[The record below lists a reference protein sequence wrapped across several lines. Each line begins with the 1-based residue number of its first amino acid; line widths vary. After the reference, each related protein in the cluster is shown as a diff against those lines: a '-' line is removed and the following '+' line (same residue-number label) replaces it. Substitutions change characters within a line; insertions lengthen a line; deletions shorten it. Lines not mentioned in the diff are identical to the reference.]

1 MPQRGRAA
9 TPVSTWP
16 RPGLGWFYSFSFPW
30 IIGLSRG
37 PFCFRDAK
45 GILALLPPICGR
57 NRSPKLPFAMTTEAT
72 SSALWAPSVERVA
85 SAQLTAFME
94 SVKAVMGFD
103 AAGDYFALHQWS
115 LDEPAAFWRAVW
127 DFTEI
132 QGDPGETICDDPMA
146 LPGCQWFP
154 DATLNFAENLLRF
167 ADDREALVEID
178 EGDARRALTYGQLR
192 DQVARLAGWMREQNI
207 QPGDR
212 IAGFMPNC
220 IETVVAM
227 LATTSLGAVW
237 SSCSPD
243 FGHQGAVD
251 RFGQIAPR
259 LLFTADGYVYNGKR
273 CYSLARA
280 SDIACAI
287 PEIERVVVVPKLSPQ
302 PAIGEIEKAV
312 LWESC
317 LSGDLPA
324 LRFEPRSFN
333 DPLFILY
340 SSGTTGVPKC
350 IVHGIGGTLIQ
361 HAKEHALHTDISR
374 DDRFFYF
381 TTCGWMM
388 WNWLVSG
395 LARGAALIL
404 YDGSPFARDGHR
416 LIDAIDEERITVFGV
431 GAKYLGA
438 LEKSGVVPAESHKL
452 STLKTV
458 LSTGSPLPHEG
469 FEWVYRSFKPD
480 LHLASISGGT
490 DIVSCFAGGVPTLP
504 VHAGQ
509 LQAAGLGMAT
519 AIWNESGEPVE
530 GDKGELVCTQ
540 SFPSCPVGFWRDTDG
555 SKFHAAY
562 FDRWPCVW
570 AHGDYGEKTPEGGF
584 VIHGRSD
591 AVLNPGGVRIGT
603 AEIYRQVERV
613 PEVLDSVV
621 VGQSWQDDLRVV
633 LFVVLRD
640 GVTLDEPL
648 TARIRGE
655 IRTNTT
661 PRHVP
666 AKVIQVADIP
676 RTISGKIA
684 ELAVRKAIHGDPVGN
699 QDALANPEAL
709 ALYAAL
715 PELSVD

>member
-1 MPQRGRAA
+1 MHSVQDA
-9 TPVSTWP
+9 T
-16 RPGLGWFYSFSFPW
+16 
-30 IIGLSRG
+30 
-37 PFCFRDAK
+37 
-45 GILALLPPICGR
+45 
-57 NRSPKLPFAMTTEAT
+57 
-72 SSALWAPSVERVA
+72 
-85 SAQLTAFME
+85 
-94 SVKAVMGFD
+94 GFD
-103 AAGDYFALHQWS
+103 AGGDYFALHQWS

-127 DFTEI
+127 DFAEI
-132 QGDPGETICDDPMA
+132 QGDPGEVVCDDPSV

-178 EGDARRALTYGQLR
+178 ESDARCALTYGQLR
-192 DQVARLAGWMREQNI
+192 EQVARLVGWMRQQGI

-227 LATTSLGAVW
+227 LATASLGAVW

-243 FGHQGAVD
+243 FGKQGALD

-259 LLFTADGYVYNGKR
+259 VLFTADGYVYNGKA
-273 CYSLARA
+273 CDSLTRAR
-280 SDIACAI
+280 DIARAI
-287 PEIERVVVVPKLSPQ
+287 PEIEHVVVVPKLSAQ
-302 PAIGEIEKAV
+302 AALGGIEKAV
-312 LWESC
+312 PWQSC
-317 LSGDLPA
+317 LNGDVKA
-324 LRFEPRSFN
+324 LHFEPRSFN

-361 HAKEHALHTDISR
+361 HAKEHVLHTDISR
-374 DDRFFYF
+374 NDRFFYF

-395 LARGAALIL
+395 LARGATLIL
-404 YDGSPFARDGHR
+404 YDGSPFARNGRR

-438 LEKSGVVPAESHKL
+438 LQKSGVVPAESHDL

-469 FEWVYRSFKPD
+469 FEWVYHAFKPD

-504 VHAGQ
+504 VYAGQ

-530 GDKGELVCTQ
+530 GEKGELVCTQ

-562 FDRWPCVW
+562 FDRWPGVW
-570 AHGDYGEKTPEGGF
+570 AHGDYGEKTAAGGF

-621 VGQSWQDDLRVV
+621 VGQNWQDDVRVV

-640 GVTLDEPL
+640 GVALDESL
-648 TARIRGE
+648 TARIRSE

-666 AKVIQVADIP
+666 AKVIQVTDIP

-684 ELAVRKAIHGDPVGN
+684 ELAVRKVIHGEQVGN
-699 QDALANPEAL
+699 QDALANPGAL
-709 ALYAAL
+709 SLYVAL

>member
-1 MPQRGRAA
+1 MS
-9 TPVSTWP
+9 V
-16 RPGLGWFYSFSFPW
+16 
-30 IIGLSRG
+30 
-37 PFCFRDAK
+37 
-45 GILALLPPICGR
+45 
-57 NRSPKLPFAMTTEAT
+57 
-72 SSALWAPSVERVA
+72 APSQPLWRPSDERVE
-85 SAQLTAFME
+85 STQLTAFMH
-94 SVKAVMGFD
+94 SVQDATGFD
-103 AAGDYFALHQWS
+103 AGGDYFALHQWS

-127 DFTEI
+127 DFAEI
-132 QGDPGETICDDPMA
+132 QGDPGGVVCDDPSA

-178 EGDARRALTYGQLR
+178 ESDARCALTYGQLR
-192 DQVARLAGWMREQNI
+192 EQVARLAGWMRQQGI

-227 LATTSLGAVW
+227 LATASLGAVW

-243 FGHQGAVD
+243 FGKQGALD

-259 LLFTADGYVYNGKR
+259 LLFTADGYVYNGKA
-273 CYSLARA
+273 CDSLSRA
-280 SDIACAI
+280 GDIARAI
-287 PEIERVVVVPKLSPQ
+287 PEIEHVVVVPKLSAQ
-302 PAIGEIEKAV
+302 AALGGIETAVPWQSCVNGDVKA
-312 LWESC
+312 LH
-317 LSGDLPA
+317 
-324 LRFEPRSFN
+324 FEPRSFN

-361 HAKEHALHTDISR
+361 HAKEHVLHTDISR
-374 DDRFFYF
+374 NDRFFYF

-395 LARGAALIL
+395 LARGATLIL
-404 YDGSPFARDGHR
+404 YDGSPFARDGRR

-438 LEKSGVVPAESHKL
+438 LQKSGVVPAESHDL
-452 STLKTV
+452 NTLKTV

-469 FEWVYRSFKPD
+469 FEWVYQAFKPD

-504 VHAGQ
+504 VYAGQ

-530 GDKGELVCTQ
+530 GEKGELVCTQ

-562 FDRWPCVW
+562 FDRWPGVW
-570 AHGDYGEKTPEGGF
+570 AHGDYGEKTAAGGF

-621 VGQSWQDDLRVV
+621 VGQNWQDDVRVV

-640 GVTLDEPL
+640 GVALDESL
-648 TARIRGE
+648 IARIRSE

-684 ELAVRKAIHGDPVGN
+684 ELAVRKVIHGEQIGN

-709 ALYAAL
+709 SLYAAL
-715 PELSVD
+715 PELSVE

>member
-1 MPQRGRAA
+1 
-9 TPVSTWP
+9 
-16 RPGLGWFYSFSFPW
+16 
-30 IIGLSRG
+30 
-37 PFCFRDAK
+37 
-45 GILALLPPICGR
+45 
-57 NRSPKLPFAMTTEAT
+57 MTTDAI
-72 SSALWAPSVERVA
+72 SALWAPSAERVA

-94 SVKAVMGFD
+94 SVKAVTGFD
-103 AAGDYFALHQWS
+103 AGGDYFALHQWS

-132 QGDPGETICDDPMA
+132 KGDPGGIVCDDPSA

-154 DATLNFAENLLRF
+154 NATLNFAENLLRF
-167 ADDREALVEID
+167 SDDREALVEID
-178 EGDARRALTYGQLR
+178 ERNARRALTYRQLR
-192 DQVARLAGWMREQNI
+192 EQVAQLAGWMRAQDI

-227 LATTSLGAVW
+227 LATTSVGAVW

-243 FGHQGAVD
+243 FGQQGAVD

-259 LLFTADGYVYNGKR
+259 LLFTADGYVYNDKR
-273 CYSLARA
+273 CDSLARA
-280 SDIACAI
+280 GDIASAI
-287 PEIERVVVVPKLSPQ
+287 PEIEHVVVVPKLSAQ
-302 PAIGEIEKAV
+302 PALGEIENAV
-312 LWESC
+312 SWESC

-324 LRFEPRSFN
+324 LCFEPRSFN

-350 IVHGIGGTLIQ
+350 IVHGVGGTLIQ

-374 DDRFFYF
+374 YDRFFYF

-438 LEKSGVVPAESHKL
+438 LEKSGVFPANSHEL

-469 FEWVYRSFKPD
+469 FEWVYRAFKPD

-504 VHAGQ
+504 VFAGQ

-519 AIWNESGEPVE
+519 AIWNESGESIE
-530 GDKGELVCTQ
+530 GEKGELVCTR
-540 SFPSCPVGFWRDTDG
+540 SFPSCPVGFWQDPDG

-562 FDRWPCVW
+562 FDRWPDVW
-570 AHGDYGEKTPEGGF
+570 AHGDYGEKTSEGGF

-603 AEIYRQVERV
+603 AEIYGQVERL

-621 VGQSWQDDLRVV
+621 VGQSWQDDVRVV

-640 GVTLDEPL
+640 GVVLDEAL
-648 TARIRGE
+648 IARIRGE

-666 AKVIQVADIP
+666 AKVIQIADIP

-684 ELAVRKAIHGDPVGN
+684 ELAVRKIIHGERVGN

-709 ALYAAL
+709 ALYSEL

>member
-1 MPQRGRAA
+1 
-9 TPVSTWP
+9 
-16 RPGLGWFYSFSFPW
+16 
-30 IIGLSRG
+30 
-37 PFCFRDAK
+37 
-45 GILALLPPICGR
+45 
-57 NRSPKLPFAMTTEAT
+57 MTTDT
-72 SSALWAPSVERVA
+72 ISALWAPSAERVA
-85 SAQLTAFME
+85 SAQLTAFMA
-94 SVKAVMGFD
+94 SVRAATGFD
-103 AAGDYFALHQWS
+103 ARGDYFALHQWS

-127 DFTEI
+127 DFTDI
-132 QGDPGETICDDPMA
+132 QGDPGETACDGPMVF
-146 LPGCQWFP
+146 PDCQWFP
-154 DATLNFAENLLRF
+154 NATLNFAENLLRF
-167 ADDREALVEID
+167 ADDCEALVEID
-178 EGDARRALTYGQLR
+178 ESDERRAVTYGQLR
-192 DQVARLAGWMREQNI
+192 EQVARLAGWMREQNI

-243 FGHQGAVD
+243 FGQQGAVD
-251 RFGQIAPR
+251 RFGQIQPR
-259 LLFTADGYVYNGKR
+259 LLFAADGYVYNGKR
-273 CYSLARA
+273 CDSLARA
-280 SDIACAI
+280 SEIARAI
-287 PEIERVVVVPKLSPQ
+287 PEIEQVVVVAKLSPK
-302 PAIGEIEKAV
+302 PALGEIDKAV
-312 LWESC
+312 SWQSC
-317 LSGDLPA
+317 LSGDIPA

-350 IVHGIGGTLIQ
+350 IVHGVGGTLIQ

-374 DDRFFYF
+374 EDRFFYF

-395 LARGAALIL
+395 LARGATLIL
-404 YDGSPFARDGHR
+404 YDGSPFARDGRR
-416 LIDAIDEERITVFGV
+416 LLDAIDEERISVFGV

-438 LEKSGVVPAESHKL
+438 LEKAGLVPAESHEL

-469 FEWVYRSFKPD
+469 FEWVYRAFKPD

-490 DIVSCFAGGVPTLP
+490 DIISCFAGGVPTLP
-504 VHAGQ
+504 VYAGQ

-530 GDKGELVCTQ
+530 GEKGELVCTQ
-540 SFPSCPVGFWRDTDG
+540 SFPSCPVGFWQDADD

-562 FDRWPCVW
+562 FDRWPGVW
-570 AHGDYGEKTPEGGF
+570 AHGDYGERTPEGGF

-613 PEVLDSVV
+613 PEVLDSVA
-621 VGQSWQDDLRVV
+621 VGQSWQDDVRVV

-640 GVTLDEPL
+640 GVALDETL
-648 TARIRGE
+648 AARIRGE
-655 IRTNTT
+655 IRVNTT

-666 AKVIQVADIP
+666 EKVIQVADIP

-684 ELAVRKAIHGDPVGN
+684 ELAVRNVIHGEPVGN

-709 ALYAAL
+709 ALYSAL
-715 PELSVD
+715 RELSVD

>member
-1 MPQRGRAA
+1 MR
-9 TPVSTWP
+9 
-16 RPGLGWFYSFSFPW
+16 LGERFIVTSE
-30 IIGLSRG
+30 
-37 PFCFRDAK
+37 
-45 GILALLPPICGR
+45 
-57 NRSPKLPFAMTTEAT
+57 TTEA
-72 SSALWAPSVERVA
+72 LWSPTAERIA
-85 SAQLTAFME
+85 STQMTAFMQ
-94 SVKAVMGFD
+94 SVQDATGFD
-103 AAGDYFALHQWS
+103 AGGDYFALHQWS

-132 QGDPGETICDDPMA
+132 QGYPGGIICDDPSA
-146 LPGCQWFP
+146 LPGCRWFP
-154 DATLNFAENLLRF
+154 NATLNFAENLLRF

-178 EGDARRALTYGQLR
+178 ESDARRALTYVQLR
-192 DQVARLAGWMREQNI
+192 EQVAQLAGWMREQNI
-207 QPGDR
+207 RPGDR

-220 IETVVAM
+220 IEAVVAM
-227 LATTSLGAVW
+227 LATASLGAVW

-243 FGHQGAVD
+243 FGKQGALD

-259 LLFTADGYVYNGKR
+259 LLFTADGYVYNGKT
-273 CYSLARA
+273 CDSLARA
-280 SDIACAI
+280 GDIARAI
-287 PEIERVVVVPKLSPQ
+287 PEIEHVVVVPKLSAQ
-302 PAIGEIEKAV
+302 PALGEIAKAV
-312 LWESC
+312 SWESC
-317 LSGDLPA
+317 LSGDMPA

-361 HAKEHALHTDISR
+361 HAKEHVLHTDISR

-395 LARGAALIL
+395 LARGATLIL
-404 YDGSPFARDGHR
+404 YDGSPFARDGRR

-438 LEKSGVVPAESHKL
+438 LEKAGVVPAESHKL
-452 STLKTV
+452 HTLKTV

-469 FEWVYRSFKPD
+469 FEWVYRAFKPD

-504 VHAGQ
+504 VYAGQ

-530 GDKGELVCTQ
+530 GEKGELVCTQ
-540 SFPSCPVGFWRDTDG
+540 SFPCCPVGFWQDADG

-562 FDRWPCVW
+562 FDRWSGVW
-570 AHGDYGEKTPEGGF
+570 AHGDYGEKTSEGGF

-613 PEVLDSVV
+613 PEVLESVV
-621 VGQSWQDDLRVV
+621 VGQSWQDDVRVL

-640 GVTLDEPL
+640 GVALDEAL
-648 TARIRGE
+648 TVRIRGE
-655 IRTNTT
+655 IRSNTT

-666 AKVIQVADIP
+666 SKVIQVADIP

-684 ELAVRKAIHGDPVGN
+684 ELAVRKIIHGEPVGN

-715 PELSVD
+715 PELSVE

>member
-1 MPQRGRAA
+1 MSVDPI
-9 TPVSTWP
+9 
-16 RPGLGWFYSFSFPW
+16 RPLWRPSDER
-30 IIGLSRG
+30 I
-37 PFCFRDAK
+37 K
-45 GILALLPPICGR
+45 G
-57 NRSPKLPFAMTTEAT
+57 T
-72 SSALWAPSVERVA
+72 
-85 SAQLTAFME
+85 QLTAFMH
-94 SVKAVMGFD
+94 SVRDTTGFD
-103 AAGDYFALHQWS
+103 AGGDYFALHQWS
-115 LDEPAAFWRAVW
+115 LDEPTAFWRAVW
-127 DFTEI
+127 NFTEI
-132 QGDPGETICDDPMA
+132 QGDAGEMTCDEPMA
-146 LPGCQWFP
+146 LPGFQWFP
-154 DATLNFAENLLRF
+154 NATLNFAENLLRF

-178 EGDARRALTYGQLR
+178 EGNARRALTYRQLR
-192 DQVARLAGWMREQNI
+192 EQVARLAGWMREQNI

-212 IAGFMPNC
+212 IVGFIPNC
-220 IETVVAM
+220 IEAVVAM

-243 FGHQGAVD
+243 FGQQGAID

-273 CYSLARA
+273 CNSLARA
-280 SDIACAI
+280 SDVAKAI
-287 PEIERVVVVPKLSPQ
+287 PEIEQVVVVPKLSPQ
-302 PAIGEIEKAV
+302 PALGEIEKAV
-312 LWESC
+312 SWESC
-317 LSGDLPA
+317 LSGDMSA
-324 LRFEPRSFN
+324 LHFEPRSFN
-333 DPLFILY
+333 DPLLILY

-350 IVHGIGGTLIQ
+350 IVHSVGGTLIQ
-361 HAKEHALHTDISR
+361 HAKEHALHTDISC

-395 LARGAALIL
+395 LARGASLIL

-438 LEKSGVVPAESHKL
+438 LEKAGVVPAESHEL
-452 STLKTV
+452 STLKTL

-469 FEWVYRSFKPD
+469 FEWVYRAFKTD

-490 DIVSCFAGGVPTLP
+490 DIVSCFVGGVPTLP
-504 VHAGQ
+504 VYAGQ

-519 AIWNESGEPVE
+519 AIWNESGGPVE
-530 GDKGELVCTQ
+530 GEKGELVCTQ
-540 SFPSCPVGFWRDTDG
+540 SFPSCPVGFWQDVDG

-562 FDRWPCVW
+562 FDRWPGVW
-570 AHGDYGEKTPEGGF
+570 AHGDYGERTPEGGF

-603 AEIYRQVERV
+603 AEIYRQVERL

-621 VGQSWQDDLRVV
+621 VGQSWQDDVRVV

-640 GVTLDEPL
+640 GLVLDESL
-648 TARIRGE
+648 VARIRGE
-655 IRTNTT
+655 IRSNTT

-666 AKVIQVADIP
+666 AKVIRVADIP

-684 ELAVRKAIHGDPVGN
+684 ELAVRNIIHGEPVSN

-709 ALYAAL
+709 ALYSAL

>member
-1 MPQRGRAA
+1 M
-9 TPVSTWP
+9 
-16 RPGLGWFYSFSFPW
+16 
-30 IIGLSRG
+30 IGLSRG
-37 PFCFRDAK
+37 PFCFHGAK
-45 GILALLPPICGR
+45 GILALLRPMCVL
-57 NRSPKLPFAMTTEAT
+57 NRSPKLPFAMTTDAI
-72 SSALWAPSVERVA
+72 SALWAPSAERVA

-94 SVKAVMGFD
+94 SVSAATGFD

-132 QGDPGETICDDPMA
+132 QGDPGETVCDDPMA

-154 DATLNFAENLLRF
+154 NATLNFAENLLRF

-178 EGDARRALTYGQLR
+178 ESDARRALTYVQLR
-192 DQVARLAGWMREQNI
+192 EQVAQLAGWMREQNI
-207 QPGDR
+207 RPGDR

-220 IETVVAM
+220 IEAVVAM
-227 LATTSLGAVW
+227 LATASLGAVW

-243 FGHQGAVD
+243 FGKQGALD

-259 LLFTADGYVYNGKR
+259 LLFTADGYVYNGKT
-273 CYSLARA
+273 CDSLARA
-280 SDIACAI
+280 GDIARAI
-287 PEIERVVVVPKLSPQ
+287 PEIEHVVVVPKLSAQ
-302 PAIGEIEKAV
+302 PDPSEIAKAV
-312 LWESC
+312 SWESC
-317 LSGDLPA
+317 LSGDMPA

-395 LARGAALIL
+395 LARGATLIL
-404 YDGSPFARDGHR
+404 YDGSPFARDGRR

-438 LEKSGVVPAESHKL
+438 LEKSGVVPAESHEL

-469 FEWVYRSFKPD
+469 FEWVYRAFKPD

-504 VHAGQ
+504 VYAGQ

-530 GDKGELVCTQ
+530 GEKGELVCTQ
-540 SFPSCPVGFWRDTDG
+540 SFPSCPVGFWQDKDG

-562 FDRWPCVW
+562 FDRWPGVW
-570 AHGDYGEKTPEGGF
+570 AHGDYGERTSEGGF

-621 VGQSWQDDLRVV
+621 VGQSWQDDVRVV

-684 ELAVRKAIHGDPVGN
+684 ELAVRKIIHGETVVN
-699 QDALANPEAL
+699 RDALANPEAL
-709 ALYAAL
+709 ALFREL
-715 PELSVD
+715 PSLSE

>member
-1 MPQRGRAA
+1 MS
-9 TPVSTWP
+9 V
-16 RPGLGWFYSFSFPW
+16 
-30 IIGLSRG
+30 
-37 PFCFRDAK
+37 
-45 GILALLPPICGR
+45 
-57 NRSPKLPFAMTTEAT
+57 
-72 SSALWAPSVERVA
+72 APSQPLWRPSDERVE
-85 SAQLTAFME
+85 STQLTAFMH
-94 SVKAVMGFD
+94 SVQDATGFD
-103 AAGDYFALHQWS
+103 AGGDYFALHQWS

-127 DFTEI
+127 DFAEI
-132 QGDPGETICDDPMA
+132 QGDPGGVVCDDPSA

-178 EGDARRALTYGQLR
+178 ESDARCALTYGQLR
-192 DQVARLAGWMREQNI
+192 EQVARLAGWMRQQGI

-227 LATTSLGAVW
+227 LATASLGAVW

-243 FGHQGAVD
+243 FGKQGALD

-259 LLFTADGYVYNGKR
+259 LLFTADGYVYNGKA
-273 CYSLARA
+273 CDSLSRA
-280 SDIACAI
+280 GDIARAI
-287 PEIERVVVVPKLSPQ
+287 PEIEHVVVVPKLSAQ
-302 PAIGEIEKAV
+302 AALGGIETAVPWQSCVNGDVKA
-312 LWESC
+312 LH
-317 LSGDLPA
+317 
-324 LRFEPRSFN
+324 FEPRSFN

-361 HAKEHALHTDISR
+361 HAKEHVLHTDISR
-374 DDRFFYF
+374 NDRFFYF

-395 LARGAALIL
+395 LARGATLIL
-404 YDGSPFARDGHR
+404 YDGSPFARDGRR

-438 LEKSGVVPAESHKL
+438 LQKSGVVPAESHDL
-452 STLKTV
+452 NTLKTV

-469 FEWVYRSFKPD
+469 FEWVYQAFKPD

-504 VHAGQ
+504 VYAGQ

-530 GDKGELVCTQ
+530 GEKGELVCTQ

-562 FDRWPCVW
+562 FDRWPGVW
-570 AHGDYGEKTPEGGF
+570 AHGDYGEKTAAGGF

-603 AEIYRQVERV
+603 AEIYRQVELV

-621 VGQSWQDDLRVV
+621 VGQNWQDDVRVV
-633 LFVVLRD
+633 LFLVLRD
-640 GVTLDEPL
+640 GVALDESL
-648 TARIRGE
+648 TARIRSE
-655 IRTNTT
+655 IHTNTT

-684 ELAVRKAIHGDPVGN
+684 ELAVRKVIHGEQIGN

>member
-1 MPQRGRAA
+1 MS
-9 TPVSTWP
+9 V
-16 RPGLGWFYSFSFPW
+16 
-30 IIGLSRG
+30 
-37 PFCFRDAK
+37 
-45 GILALLPPICGR
+45 
-57 NRSPKLPFAMTTEAT
+57 
-72 SSALWAPSVERVA
+72 APSQPLWRPSDERIE
-85 SAQLTAFME
+85 STQLTAFMH
-94 SVKAVMGFD
+94 SVQDATGFD
-103 AAGDYFALHQWS
+103 AGGDYFALHQWS

-127 DFTEI
+127 DFAEI
-132 QGDPGETICDDPMA
+132 QGDPGGVVCDDPSA

-178 EGDARRALTYGQLR
+178 ESDARCALTYSQLR
-192 DQVARLAGWMREQNI
+192 EQVARLAGWMRQQGI

-227 LATTSLGAVW
+227 LATASLGAVW

-243 FGHQGAVD
+243 FGKQGALD

-259 LLFTADGYVYNGKR
+259 LLFTADGYVYNGKA
-273 CYSLARA
+273 CDSLSRA
-280 SDIACAI
+280 GDIARAI
-287 PEIERVVVVPKLSPQ
+287 PEIEHVVVVPKLSAQ
-302 PAIGEIEKAV
+302 AALGGIETAVPWQSCVNGDVKA
-312 LWESC
+312 LH
-317 LSGDLPA
+317 
-324 LRFEPRSFN
+324 FEPRSFN

-361 HAKEHALHTDISR
+361 HAKEHVLHTDISR
-374 DDRFFYF
+374 NDRFFYF

-395 LARGAALIL
+395 LARGATLIL
-404 YDGSPFARDGHR
+404 YDGSPFARDGRR

-438 LEKSGVVPAESHKL
+438 LQKSGVVPAESHDL

-469 FEWVYRSFKPD
+469 FEWVYQAFKPD

-504 VHAGQ
+504 VYAGQ

-519 AIWNESGEPVE
+519 AIWDESGEPVE
-530 GDKGELVCTQ
+530 GKKGELVCTQ

-562 FDRWPCVW
+562 FDRWPGVW
-570 AHGDYGEKTPEGGF
+570 AHGDYGEKTAAGGF

-621 VGQSWQDDLRVV
+621 VGQNWQDDVRVV
-633 LFVVLRD
+633 LFLVLRD
-640 GVTLDEPL
+640 GVALDESL
-648 TARIRGE
+648 TARIRSE

-684 ELAVRKAIHGDPVGN
+684 ELAVRKVIHGEQVGN

>member
-1 MPQRGRAA
+1 MPQHGRAA
-9 TPVSTWP
+9 TPVSSWSQRMP
-16 RPGLGWFYSFSFPW
+16 RGFYSLWGVWLQGVPH
-30 IIGLSRG
+30 R
-37 PFCFRDAK
+37 PFCFGGAE
-45 GILALLPPICGR
+45 GILDLPPSIGSL
-57 NRSPKLPFAMTTEAT
+57 NRSPSHLFAMTTEAI
-72 SSALWAPSVERVA
+72 SALWAPSAERVA
-85 SAQLTAFME
+85 SAQLTAFM
-94 SVKAVMGFD
+94 KAVRAGTGFD
-103 AAGDYFALHQWS
+103 AGGDYFALHQWS

-132 QGDPGETICDDPMA
+132 QGDPGETVCDDPVA

-167 ADDREALVEID
+167 SDDREALVEID
-178 EGDARRALTYGQLR
+178 ERDARRALTYGQLC
-192 DQVARLAGWMREQNI
+192 DQVARLAGWMRDQNI
-207 QPGDR
+207 QSGDR
-212 IAGFMPNC
+212 VAGFMPNC

-227 LATTSLGAVW
+227 LATTSVGAVW

-243 FGHQGAVD
+243 FGKQGAVD

-259 LLFTADGYVYNGKR
+259 LLFSADGYVYNGKT
-273 CYSLARA
+273 CDSLARA
-280 SDIACAI
+280 DDIASAI
-287 PEIERVVVVPKLSPQ
+287 PEIEHVVVVPKLSPQ
-302 PAIGEIEKAV
+302 PALGGTERAV

-317 LSGDLPA
+317 LSGGTPA
-324 LRFEPRSFN
+324 LRFEPRAFN

-350 IVHGIGGTLIQ
+350 IVHGVGGTLIQ

-395 LARGAALIL
+395 LARGATLIL
-404 YDGSPFARDGHR
+404 YDGSPFAREGHR

-438 LEKSGVVPAESHKL
+438 LEKSGVFPANSHEL
-452 STLKTV
+452 SSLTTV

-469 FEWVYRSFKPD
+469 FEWVYRAFKPD

-504 VHAGQ
+504 VYAGQ

-519 AIWNESGEPVE
+519 AIWNESGDPVE
-530 GDKGELVCTQ
+530 GEKGELVCTQ
-540 SFPSCPVGFWRDTDG
+540 SFPSCPVGFWQDADG

-562 FDRWPCVW
+562 FDRWPGVW
-570 AHGDYGEKTPEGGF
+570 AHGDYGERTPQGGF

-613 PEVLDSVV
+613 PEALDSVV
-621 VGQSWQDDLRVV
+621 VGQSWQDDVRVV

-640 GVTLDEPL
+640 GVALDEPL
-648 TARIRGE
+648 IARIRSE
-655 IRTNTT
+655 IRSNTT

-684 ELAVRKAIHGDPVGN
+684 ELAVRKIIHGERVGN

-715 PELSVD
+715 PELEAD

>member
-1 MPQRGRAA
+1 
-9 TPVSTWP
+9 
-16 RPGLGWFYSFSFPW
+16 
-30 IIGLSRG
+30 
-37 PFCFRDAK
+37 
-45 GILALLPPICGR
+45 
-57 NRSPKLPFAMTTEAT
+57 MTSETT
-72 SSALWAPSVERVA
+72 DALWSPTEERIA
-85 SAQLTAFME
+85 SAQLTAFMH
-94 SVKAVMGFD
+94 SVQDATGFD
-103 AAGDYFALHQWS
+103 AGGDYFALHQWS

-127 DFTEI
+127 DFAQI
-132 QGDPGETICDDPMA
+132 QGDPGGVVCDDPSA

-178 EGDARRALTYGQLR
+178 ESDARCALTYGQLR
-192 DQVARLAGWMREQNI
+192 EQVARLAGWMRQQGI

-220 IETVVAM
+220 NETVVAM
-227 LATTSLGAVW
+227 LATASLGAVW

-243 FGHQGAVD
+243 FGKQGALD

-259 LLFTADGYVYNGKR
+259 LLFTADGYVYNGKA
-273 CYSLARA
+273 CDSLSRA
-280 SDIACAI
+280 GDIARAI
-287 PEIERVVVVPKLSPQ
+287 PEIEHVVVVPKLSAQ
-302 PAIGEIEKAV
+302 AALGGIEKAV
-312 LWESC
+312 PWQSC
-317 LSGDLPA
+317 LNGDVKA
-324 LRFEPRSFN
+324 LHFEPRSFN

-361 HAKEHALHTDISR
+361 HAKEHVLHTDISR
-374 DDRFFYF
+374 NDRFFYF

-395 LARGAALIL
+395 LARGATLIL
-404 YDGSPFARDGHR
+404 YDGSPFARDGRR

-438 LEKSGVVPAESHKL
+438 LQKSGVVPAESHDL

-469 FEWVYRSFKPD
+469 FEWVYHAFKPD

-504 VHAGQ
+504 VYAGQ

-530 GDKGELVCTQ
+530 GEKGELVCTQ

-555 SKFHAAY
+555 SKFYAAY
-562 FDRWPCVW
+562 FDRWPGVW
-570 AHGDYGEKTPEGGF
+570 AHGDYGEKTATGGF

-621 VGQSWQDDLRVV
+621 VGQNWRHDVRVV

-640 GVTLDEPL
+640 GVALDAPL
-648 TARIRGE
+648 TARIRDE
-655 IRTNTT
+655 IRANTT

-666 AKVIQVADIP
+666 EKVIQVADIP

-684 ELAVRKAIHGDPVGN
+684 ELAVRKVIHGEQIGN

>member
-1 MPQRGRAA
+1 
-9 TPVSTWP
+9 
-16 RPGLGWFYSFSFPW
+16 
-30 IIGLSRG
+30 
-37 PFCFRDAK
+37 
-45 GILALLPPICGR
+45 
-57 NRSPKLPFAMTTEAT
+57 
-72 SSALWAPSVERVA
+72 
-85 SAQLTAFME
+85 ME
-94 SVKAVMGFD
+94 SVSAATGFD

-273 CYSLARA
+273 CDSLARA
-280 SDIACAI
+280 SDIASAI
-287 PEIERVVVVPKLSPQ
+287 PEIEQVVVVPKLSPQ
-302 PAIGEIEKAV
+302 PVLGEIEKAV

-324 LRFEPRSFN
+324 LCFEPRSFN

-350 IVHGIGGTLIQ
+350 IVHGVGGTLIQ

-395 LARGAALIL
+395 LQTGATLVL
-404 YDGSPFARDGHR
+404 YDGNPAYPDATR
-416 LIDAIDEERITVFGV
+416 LFDVIDAEKITHFGTSAKFV
-431 GAKYLGA
+431 QAVEKAGA
-438 LEKSGVVPAESHKL
+438 VPRDSHDL
-452 STLKTV
+452 STLRT
-458 LSTGSPLPHEG
+458 LYSTGSPLLHESYD
-469 FEWVYRSFKPD
+469 FLYEKVKPD
-480 LHLASISGGT
+480 LLVSSISGGT
-490 DIVSCFAGGVPTLP
+490 DIISCFALGSPLVP
-504 VHAGQ
+504 VYRGE
-509 LQAAGLGMAT
+509 LQCLGLGLDVAVF
-519 AIWNESGEPVE
+519 NDDGEPVVGE
-530 GDKGELVCTQ
+530 KGELVCRAP
-540 SFPSCPVGFWRDTDG
+540 FPACPVAFWNDPDEER
-555 SKFHAAY
+555 FHGAY
-562 FDRWPCVW
+562 FDRFENVW
-570 AHGDYGEKTPEGGF
+570 AHGDYAEIVPHDGHDGL

-603 AEIYRQVERV
+603 AEIYRQVETLEEIR
-613 PEVLDSVV
+613 EAIV
-621 VGQSWQDDLRVV
+621 VGQQYDGDVRVV
-633 LFVVLRD
+633 LFVVPAEGIELTDELRKK
-640 GVTLDEPL
+640 
-648 TARIRGE
+648 IRAT
-655 IRTNTT
+655 IRAGAS

-666 AKVIQVADIP
+666 AVILTVPEIP
-676 RTISGKIA
+676 RTVSGKIV
-684 ELAVRKAIHGDPVGN
+684 ELAVRDVVHGREVRN
-699 QDALANPEAL
+699 RNALANPDAL
-709 ALYAAL
+709 EHFADR
-715 PELSVD
+715 PELA

>member
-1 MPQRGRAA
+1 MS
-9 TPVSTWP
+9 V
-16 RPGLGWFYSFSFPW
+16 
-30 IIGLSRG
+30 
-37 PFCFRDAK
+37 
-45 GILALLPPICGR
+45 
-57 NRSPKLPFAMTTEAT
+57 
-72 SSALWAPSVERVA
+72 APSQPLWRPSDERVK
-85 SAQLTAFME
+85 STQLTAFMH
-94 SVKAVMGFD
+94 SVQDSTGFD
-103 AAGDYFALHQWS
+103 AGGDYFALHQWS

-127 DFTEI
+127 DFAEI
-132 QGDPGETICDDPMA
+132 QGDPGEVVCDDPSV

-178 EGDARRALTYGQLR
+178 ESDARCALTYGQLR
-192 DQVARLAGWMREQNI
+192 EQVARLVGWMRQQGI

-227 LATTSLGAVW
+227 LATASLGAVW

-243 FGHQGAVD
+243 FGKQGALD

-259 LLFTADGYVYNGKR
+259 LLFTADGYVYNGKA
-273 CYSLARA
+273 CDSLSRA
-280 SDIACAI
+280 GDIARAI
-287 PEIERVVVVPKLSPQ
+287 PEIEHVVVVPKLSAQ
-302 PAIGEIEKAV
+302 AALGGIEKAV
-312 LWESC
+312 PWQSC
-317 LSGDLPA
+317 LNGDVKA
-324 LRFEPRSFN
+324 LHFEPRSFN

-361 HAKEHALHTDISR
+361 HAKEHVLHTDISR
-374 DDRFFYF
+374 NDRFFYF

-395 LARGAALIL
+395 LARGATLIL
-404 YDGSPFARDGHR
+404 YDGSPFARNGRR

-438 LEKSGVVPAESHKL
+438 LQKSGVVPAESHDL

-469 FEWVYRSFKPD
+469 FEWVYHAFKPD

-504 VHAGQ
+504 VYAGQ

-530 GDKGELVCTQ
+530 GEKGELVCTQ

-562 FDRWPCVW
+562 FDRWPGVW
-570 AHGDYGEKTPEGGF
+570 AHGDYGEKTAAGGF

-621 VGQSWQDDLRVV
+621 VGQNWQDDVRVV

-640 GVTLDEPL
+640 GVALDESL
-648 TARIRGE
+648 TARIRSE

-666 AKVIQVADIP
+666 AKVIQVTDIP

-684 ELAVRKAIHGDPVGN
+684 ELAVRKVIHGEQVGN
-699 QDALANPEAL
+699 QDALANPGAL
-709 ALYAAL
+709 SLYVAL

>member
-1 MPQRGRAA
+1 MS
-9 TPVSTWP
+9 V
-16 RPGLGWFYSFSFPW
+16 
-30 IIGLSRG
+30 
-37 PFCFRDAK
+37 
-45 GILALLPPICGR
+45 
-57 NRSPKLPFAMTTEAT
+57 
-72 SSALWAPSVERVA
+72 APSQPLWRPSDERIE
-85 SAQLTAFME
+85 STQLTAFMH
-94 SVKAVMGFD
+94 SVQDATGFD
-103 AAGDYFALHQWS
+103 AGGDYFALHQWS

-127 DFTEI
+127 DFSEI
-132 QGDPGETICDDPMA
+132 QGDPGGVVCDDPSA

-178 EGDARRALTYGQLR
+178 ESDARCALTYGQLR
-192 DQVARLAGWMREQNI
+192 EQVARLAGWMRQQGI

-227 LATTSLGAVW
+227 LATASLGAVW

-243 FGHQGAVD
+243 FGKQGALD

-259 LLFTADGYVYNGKR
+259 LLFTADGYVYNGKA
-273 CYSLARA
+273 CDSLSRA
-280 SDIACAI
+280 GDIARAI
-287 PEIERVVVVPKLSPQ
+287 PEIEHVVVVPKLSAQ
-302 PAIGEIEKAV
+302 AALGGIETAVPWQSCVNGDVKA
-312 LWESC
+312 LH
-317 LSGDLPA
+317 
-324 LRFEPRSFN
+324 FEPRSFN

-361 HAKEHALHTDISR
+361 HAKEHVLHTDISR
-374 DDRFFYF
+374 NDRFFYF

-395 LARGAALIL
+395 LARGATLIL
-404 YDGSPFARDGHR
+404 YDGSPFARDGRR

-438 LEKSGVVPAESHKL
+438 LQKSGVVPAESHDL
-452 STLKTV
+452 NTLKTV

-469 FEWVYRSFKPD
+469 FEWVYQAFKPD

-504 VHAGQ
+504 VYAGQ

-530 GDKGELVCTQ
+530 GEKGELVCTQ

-562 FDRWPCVW
+562 FDRWPGVW
-570 AHGDYGEKTPEGGF
+570 AHGDYGEKTAAGGF

-591 AVLNPGGVRIGT
+591 AALNPGGVRIGT

-621 VGQSWQDDLRVV
+621 VGQNWQDDVRVV
-633 LFVVLRD
+633 LFLVLRD
-640 GVTLDEPL
+640 GVALDESL
-648 TARIRGE
+648 TARICSE

-684 ELAVRKAIHGDPVGN
+684 ELAVRKVIHGEQIGN

>member
-1 MPQRGRAA
+1 
-9 TPVSTWP
+9 
-16 RPGLGWFYSFSFPW
+16 
-30 IIGLSRG
+30 
-37 PFCFRDAK
+37 
-45 GILALLPPICGR
+45 
-57 NRSPKLPFAMTTEAT
+57 MTTDAI
-72 SSALWAPSVERVA
+72 SALWAPSAERVA
-85 SAQLTAFME
+85 SAQLTAFMA
-94 SVKAVMGFD
+94 SVGGATGFD
-103 AAGDYFALHQWS
+103 ARGDYFALHQWS

-132 QGDPGETICDDPMA
+132 QGDPGGIVCDDPSA
-146 LPGCQWFP
+146 LPGCRWFP
-154 DATLNFAENLLRF
+154 NATLNFAENLLRF
-167 ADDREALVEID
+167 ANDSEALVEIG
-178 EGDARRALTYGQLR
+178 EGNERRALTYGQLR
-192 DQVARLAGWMREQNI
+192 EQVAQIAGWMREHNI

-212 IAGFMPNC
+212 VAGFMPNC

-243 FGHQGAVD
+243 FGQQGALD

-259 LLFTADGYVYNGKR
+259 LLFTADGYVYNGKT
-273 CYSLARA
+273 CDSLTRA
-280 SDIACAI
+280 GDIARAI
-287 PEIERVVVVPKLSPQ
+287 PEIEHVVVVPKLSSQ
-302 PAIGEIEKAV
+302 PALGGIEAAV
-312 LWESC
+312 SWGSC
-317 LSGDLPA
+317 LSGDIPA

-350 IVHGIGGTLIQ
+350 IVHGVGGTLIQ
-361 HAKEHALHTDISR
+361 HAKEHALHADISR

-395 LARGAALIL
+395 LARGATLIL

-416 LIDAIDEERITVFGV
+416 LLDAIDEERITVFGV

-438 LEKSGVVPAESHKL
+438 LEKAGVVPAESHEL
-452 STLKTV
+452 STLKIL

-469 FEWVYRSFKPD
+469 FEWVYRAFKPD

-504 VHAGQ
+504 VYAGQ

-530 GDKGELVCTQ
+530 GQKGELVCTQ
-540 SFPSCPVGFWRDTDG
+540 SFPSCPVGFWQDADD

-562 FDRWPCVW
+562 FDRWPGVW
-570 AHGDYGEKTPEGGF
+570 AHGDYGERTPEGGF

-621 VGQSWQDDLRVV
+621 VGQSWQDDVRVV

-640 GVTLDEPL
+640 GAALDETL
-648 TARIRGE
+648 AARIRGE
-655 IRTNTT
+655 IRANTT
-661 PRHVP
+661 SRHVP

-684 ELAVRKAIHGDPVGN
+684 ELAVRNVIHGEPVGN

-709 ALYAAL
+709 ALYSAL
-715 PELSVD
+715 RELSVD

>member
-1 MPQRGRAA
+1 MGDLITVTSKA
-9 TPVSTWP
+9 TQ
-16 RPGLGWFYSFSFPW
+16 
-30 IIGLSRG
+30 
-37 PFCFRDAK
+37 
-45 GILALLPPICGR
+45 
-57 NRSPKLPFAMTTEAT
+57 
-72 SSALWAPSVERVA
+72 ALWAPSPERVA
-85 SAQLTAFME
+85 SAQLTTFMQ
-94 SVKAVMGFD
+94 SVKAATEFD

-115 LDEPAAFWRAVW
+115 LEEPAAFWRAVW
-127 DFTEI
+127 EFTEI
-132 QGDPGETICDDPMA
+132 QGDPGDIVCDDFMA
-146 LPGCQWFP
+146 LPWCQWFP
-154 DATLNFAENLLRF
+154 NASLNFAENLLRF
-167 ADDREALVEID
+167 DDDREALVEID
-178 EGDARRALTYGQLR
+178 ESDARHALTYGQLSE
-192 DQVARLAGWMREQNI
+192 QVARLAGWMRDQSI

-220 IETVVAM
+220 IEAVVAM
-227 LATTSLGAVW
+227 LATASLGAVW

-243 FGHQGAVD
+243 FGKQGALD

-259 LLFTADGYVYNGKR
+259 LLFTADGYVYNGKS
-273 CYSLARA
+273 CDSLARA
-280 SDIACAI
+280 GDIASAI
-287 PEIERVVVVPKLSPQ
+287 PEIEHVVVVPKLSAQ
-302 PAIGEIEKAV
+302 PELGGIDAAV
-312 LWESC
+312 PWQSC
-317 LSGDLPA
+317 LSGEAPA
-324 LRFEPRSFN
+324 PCFESRSFN

-361 HAKEHALHTDISR
+361 HAKEHVLHTDVSR

-395 LARGAALIL
+395 LARGATLIL
-404 YDGSPFARDGHR
+404 YDGSPFARDGRR
-416 LIDAIDEERITVFGV
+416 LIDAIDEEGITVFGV

-438 LEKSGVVPAESHKL
+438 LEKSGVFPANSHKL

-469 FEWVYRSFKPD
+469 FEWVYRAFKPD

-504 VHAGQ
+504 VYAGE

-519 AIWNESGEPVE
+519 AIWDESGDPVE
-530 GDKGELVCTQ
+530 GEKGELVCTQ
-540 SFPSCPVGFWRDTDG
+540 SFPSCPVGFWQDADG

-562 FDRWPCVW
+562 FDRWPGVW

-613 PEVLDSVV
+613 SEVLDSVV
-621 VGQSWQDDLRVV
+621 VGQNWQDDVRVL

-640 GVTLDEPL
+640 GVALDEQL
-648 TARIRGE
+648 IARIRGE

-684 ELAVRKAIHGDPVGN
+684 ELAVRKIIHGEQVGN

-709 ALYAAL
+709 ALYLAL
-715 PELSVD
+715 PELEAD

>member
-1 MPQRGRAA
+1 MS
-9 TPVSTWP
+9 V
-16 RPGLGWFYSFSFPW
+16 
-30 IIGLSRG
+30 
-37 PFCFRDAK
+37 
-45 GILALLPPICGR
+45 
-57 NRSPKLPFAMTTEAT
+57 
-72 SSALWAPSVERVA
+72 APSQPLWRPSDERIE
-85 SAQLTAFME
+85 STQLTAFMR
-94 SVKAVMGFD
+94 SVQDATGFD
-103 AAGDYFALHQWS
+103 AGGDYFALHQWS

-127 DFTEI
+127 DFAEI
-132 QGDPGETICDDPMA
+132 QGDPGGVVCDDPSA

-178 EGDARRALTYGQLR
+178 ESDARCALTYSQLR
-192 DQVARLAGWMREQNI
+192 EQVARLAGWMRQQGI

-227 LATTSLGAVW
+227 LATASLGAVW

-243 FGHQGAVD
+243 FGKQGALD

-259 LLFTADGYVYNGKR
+259 LLFTADGYVYNGKA
-273 CYSLARA
+273 CDSLSRA
-280 SDIACAI
+280 GDIARAI
-287 PEIERVVVVPKLSPQ
+287 PEIGHVVVVPKLSAQ
-302 PAIGEIEKAV
+302 AALGGIETAVPWQSCVNGDVKA
-312 LWESC
+312 LH
-317 LSGDLPA
+317 
-324 LRFEPRSFN
+324 FEPRSFN

-361 HAKEHALHTDISR
+361 HAKEHVLHTDISR
-374 DDRFFYF
+374 NDRFFYF

-395 LARGAALIL
+395 LARGATLIL
-404 YDGSPFARDGHR
+404 YDGSPFARDGRR

-438 LEKSGVVPAESHKL
+438 LQKSGVVPAESHDL

-469 FEWVYRSFKPD
+469 FEWVYQAFKPD

-504 VHAGQ
+504 VYAGQ

-530 GDKGELVCTQ
+530 GEKGELVCTQ

-555 SKFHAAY
+555 SKYHAAY
-562 FDRWPCVW
+562 FDRWPGVW
-570 AHGDYGEKTPEGGF
+570 AHGDYGEMTAAGGF

-603 AEIYRQVERV
+603 AEIYRQVELL

-621 VGQSWQDDLRVV
+621 VGQNWQDDVRIV

-640 GVTLDEPL
+640 GVALDESL
-648 TARIRGE
+648 TARIRSE

-684 ELAVRKAIHGDPVGN
+684 ELAVRKVIHGEQVGN

>member
-1 MPQRGRAA
+1 MRF
-9 TPVSTWP
+9 TVTSE
-16 RPGLGWFYSFSFPW
+16 
-30 IIGLSRG
+30 
-37 PFCFRDAK
+37 
-45 GILALLPPICGR
+45 
-57 NRSPKLPFAMTTEAT
+57 TTEA
-72 SSALWAPSVERVA
+72 LWSPTAERIA
-85 SAQLTAFME
+85 STQLTAFMQ
-94 SVKAVMGFD
+94 SVKDATGFD
-103 AAGDYFALHQWS
+103 AGGDYFALHQWS

-132 QGDPGETICDDPMA
+132 QGDPGDIVCDDPSA

-154 DATLNFAENLLRF
+154 NATLNFAENLLRF

-178 EGDARRALTYGQLR
+178 EGDGRRALTYGQLR
-192 DQVARLAGWMREQNI
+192 EQVAQLADWMREQNI

-227 LATTSLGAVW
+227 LATASLGAVW

-243 FGHQGAVD
+243 FGKQGALD

-259 LLFTADGYVYNGKR
+259 LLFTADGYVYNGKT
-273 CYSLARA
+273 CDSLARA
-280 SDIACAI
+280 GDIARAI
-287 PEIERVVVVPKLSPQ
+287 PEIEQVVVVPKLSAQ
-302 PAIGEIEKAV
+302 PALEEIDAAV
-312 LWESC
+312 LWEFC
-317 LSGDLPA
+317 LSGDMPA

-361 HAKEHALHTDISR
+361 HAKEHVLHTDISR

-404 YDGSPFARDGHR
+404 YDGSPFAREGRR

-438 LEKSGVVPAESHKL
+438 LEKSGVVPAESHEL

-469 FEWVYRSFKPD
+469 FEWVYRAFKPD

-490 DIVSCFAGGVPTLP
+490 DIVSCFACGIPTLP
-504 VHAGQ
+504 VYVGQ

-519 AIWNESGEPVE
+519 AIWNELGEPVE
-530 GDKGELVCTQ
+530 GEKGELVCTR
-540 SFPSCPVGFWRDTDG
+540 SFPSCPVGFWRDADG
-555 SKFHAAY
+555 HKFHAAY
-562 FDRWPCVW
+562 FDRWPGVW
-570 AHGDYGEKTPEGGF
+570 AHGDYGEKTSEGGF
-584 VIHGRSD
+584 IIHGRSD

-621 VGQSWQDDLRVV
+621 VGQSWQDDVRVV

-648 TARIRGE
+648 ITCIRGE

-684 ELAVRKAIHGDPVGN
+684 ELAVRKIIHGEAVGN